1 MGESVKSVLFIGDAA
16 CGSGFGKAS
25 HYILEELK
33 KRCRIS
39 VLGINFRGDHR
50 AGPVDYDYPIYAA
63 FAGGDGL
70 GFRRLKEVLDKEKPD
85 LIVLQTNP
93 WNVPIYLKEMHKH
106 GYGETPVVG
115 IIAIEGKNC
124 TGYSLNGLAKAIF
137 WTEFGR
143 REALEGGMK
152 PSIPTAVVPL
162 GVDTEL
168 YKPGDKSAAR
178 KFLGIDPVKDTDFIV
193 CNVNRNQNRKR
204 IDLTIM
210 YFAEWIHT
218 RSIEDAYLYLH
229 VLPGSSTRVDCDQ
242 LASYCRMQDKL
253 ILAEPKNMWL
263 GAPEEYVIAAYQA
276 CDVGFN
282 TTLGEGW
289 GLTAMECMAC
299 QKPYIAGD
307 YAAFGEWGRGAMMLA
322 GITSEGVMPDVQNMI
337 GGVPCKDQMLAFLD
351 EVYLNHRDPSPLDT
365 DWGSLALA
373 RAREPRFNWH
383 NVAAQFV
390 KEIEA

>member
-1 MGESVKSVLFIGDAA
+1 MKNLLFIGDAA

-25 HYILEELK
+25 HYILEVLK
-33 KRCRIS
+33 GRYKIS

-70 GFRRLKEVLDKEKPD
+70 GFRRLKEVLDKEKPE

-93 WNVPIYLKEMHKH
+93 WNVPQYMKELHKH
-106 GYGETPVVG
+106 GYGDTPVVG

-143 REALEGGMK
+143 REALEGGMRADM
-152 PSIPTAVVPL
+152 PTAVVPL
-162 GVDTEL
+162 GVDTE
-168 YKPGDKSAAR
+168 YYTPGDKQAAR
-178 KFLGIDPVKDTDFIV
+178 EFLGIGPVKETDFIA

-204 IDLTIM
+204 IDLTIL

-218 RSIEDAYLYLH
+218 RKIEDAYLYLH
-229 VLPGSSTRVDCDQ
+229 VIPGSSTRVDCDQ
-242 LASYCRMQDKL
+242 LAAYCKMQGRL
-253 ILAEPKNMWL
+253 ILAEPKNIFH
-263 GAPEEYVIAAYQA
+263 GAPEEYVRAAYQA

-299 QKPYIAGD
+299 EKPYIAGD
-307 YAAFGEWGRGAMMLA
+307 FAAFGEWGRDAMMLA
-322 GITSEGVMPDVQNMI
+322 RIVHEGVMPDVQNMI
-337 GGVPCKDQMLAFLD
+337 GGVPSKKDMLASLD
-351 EVYLNHRDPSPLDT
+351 VIYYNDFNSRDS
-365 DWGSLALA
+365 WAAKSLA
-373 RAREPRFNWH
+373 RAREPQFQWGS
-383 NVAAQFV
+383 VAEQFA
-390 KEIEA
+390 KEIAI